1 MEFTLRELADLVGGE
16 VKGDD
21 SVLIRGVSGL
31 KEAGPDEITFLANP
45 KYEPFVNETRA
56 AAIIMEKVRESDK
69 PLIITDNPYLAFAKV
84 AQKFTRGRL
93 QGAGVSQSAV
103 VDPTARL
110 GENVTIQ
117 PLAYI
122 GRNAVIGNGT
132 VVMAGTVVDDD
143 TRIGEECFIF
153 PNVSILWGCRLGN
166 RVTIHSGTVIG
177 SDGFGYAQEG
187 EEHVKIPQ
195 VGIVQIDDDV
205 EIGANCTVDRATL
218 GTTWIKRGVKI
229 DNLVQVAH
237 NVIVGENTLLI
248 AQVGISGSSEIGRNV
263 VLAGQVGVAGHIKVG
278 DNVKVGGQS
287 GLHKD
292 LEEGAI
298 VSGSPAIPHRQW
310 LRVSGYTAKLPDMI
324 KRLNKLEAR
333 ISELEDKTVGG

>member
-1 MEFTLRELADLVGGE
+1 MECTLRELADLVGGV

-45 KYEPFVNETRA
+45 KYETFVNDTRA
-56 AAIIMEKVRESDK
+56 AAIIMEKERETGK
-69 PLIITDNPYLAFAKV
+69 PLIITGNPYLAFAKV
-84 AQKFTRGRL
+84 AQKFSRGRHE
-93 QGAGVSQSAV
+93 GIGVSPQAV
-103 VDPTARL
+103 VDPTARI
-110 GENVTIQ
+110 GENVSVQ
-117 PLAYI
+117 PLVYV
-122 GRNAVIGNGT
+122 GRNAVIGKGT
-132 VVMAGTVVDDD
+132 VVMAGAVVDDD
-143 TRIGEECFIF
+143 AQIGEDCFIF
-153 PNVSILWGCRLGN
+153 PNVSILCGCRLGN

-177 SDGFGYAQEG
+177 SDGFGYAQDG
-187 EEHVKIPQ
+187 ERHVKIPQ

-205 EIGANCTVDRATL
+205 EIGANCTVDRATI
-218 GTTWIKRGVKI
+218 GKTWIKSGVKI

-263 VLAGQVGVAGHIKVG
+263 VLAGQVGVAGHIKIG
-278 DNVKVGGQS
+278 DNAKVGGQS

-310 LRVSGYTAKLPDMI
+310 LRVSGYTAKLPELV
-324 KRLNKLEAR
+324 KRLTKLEER
-333 ISELEDKTVGG
+333 IRELEDKTVGG